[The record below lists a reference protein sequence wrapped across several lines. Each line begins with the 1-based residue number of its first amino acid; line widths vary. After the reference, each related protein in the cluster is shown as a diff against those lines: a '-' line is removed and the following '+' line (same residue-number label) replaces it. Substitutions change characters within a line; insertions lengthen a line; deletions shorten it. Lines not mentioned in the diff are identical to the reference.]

1 MSAYVV
7 DRAHIAAMVRLAL
20 DGPTDRP
27 HGYGQSWTVTW
38 YAADPR
44 ETAAAATDSEDYF
57 RRLES
62 IHRTVT
68 RENAQRVARLLMV
81 ANVASVSHRYPN
93 DSPDSLPGRLDHYWT
108 DPDVSFDIAGA
119 RTFSAVHGL
128 AILAGYEYQACELP
142 GFEGS
147 EAGRFVD
154 ALRHALIRVLPGYAD
169 GPWTIDDDEP
179 EPAPTPEPITP
190 DPEVVEAAQ
199 DRNTAIAAIRFAL
212 QRRTGRAWSVT
223 GGRGTAWG
231 WITVSSPPA
240 RRLDYGCMTDED
252 ATALAAALG
261 LDRVHQ
267 QGVSIPA
274 SYGHRAEYVARA
286 LGKTPTTYGQTY
298 WD

>member
-1 MSAYVV
+1 MSAYIV

-20 DGPTDRP
+20 EGPTDRP
-27 HGYGQSWTVTW
+27 HGPGRSWDVTW

-44 ETAAAATDSEDYF
+44 ETAAAATDSADYF

-62 IHRTVT
+62 IRRTVT

-81 ANVASVSHRYPN
+81 ANVASVAHRYP
-93 DSPDSLPGRLDHYWT
+93 DDAPAELPGPRPAYWVE
-108 DPDVSFDIAGA
+108 DAPAFDVVGA

-128 AILAGYEYQACELP
+128 SMLAGFEYQACELP
-142 GFEGS
+142 GWEGS
-147 EAGRFVD
+147 EAGRFLD
-154 ALRHALIRVLPGYAD
+154 ALQDALIRALPGYAD
-169 GPWTIDDDEP
+169 GPWTVDDDEP
-179 EPAPTPEPITP
+179 EPPATPEPIQP
-190 DPEVVEAAQ
+190 DAEVVEAAK
-199 DRNTAIAAIRFAL
+199 DRNTTIAAIRDAL
-212 QRRTGRAWSVT
+212 RRRTGRAWSVT

-240 RRLDYGCMTDED
+240 RRVGYGYLSDED
-252 ATALAAALG
+252 ATALAAALN
-261 LDRVHQ
+261 LERVHA

-286 LGKTPTTYGQTY
+286 LGKAPTTYGERY